1 MFDDFEKAAKLEA
14 EQSAAPTIT
23 RASAVEKTVYSQ
35 PKPVEMNSRFDS
47 DISPYNDGIAFD
59 QIKSGSMPATV
70 ESVQPKLAKLGFG
83 MTMNDAGDLAAK
95 AKEAKRAASGP
106 KYTGQVAAQFGAQK
120 AISSDQY
127 FGRGTYDEE
136 ASKEAKDKLKT
147 NFNNATSISSSSYF
161 GEEDERDEFG
171 RPVVHS
177 QTGESGFVD
186 FNNDADDEFQVLR
199 DAVEQGAQKLGNYLR
214 DYIRN

>member
-1 MFDDFEKAAKLEA
+1 
-14 EQSAAPTIT
+14 
-23 RASAVEKTVYSQ
+23 
-35 PKPVEMNSRFDS
+35 
-47 DISPYNDGIAFD
+47 
-59 QIKSGSMPATV
+59 
-70 ESVQPKLAKLGFG
+70 
-83 MTMNDAGDLAAK
+83 MNDAGDLAAK